1 MSQLSRQ
8 SNATMEIADAFIGAK
23 RMDLLYEDGL
33 ISPEEKLRWDNLMDR
48 RIVSLDAIE
57 AFFEKIRREAEE
69 L

>member
-1 MSQLSRQ
+1 MSQLSLQ
-8 SNATMEIADAFIGAK
+8 SNATMDIVDAFIGTK

-33 ISPEEKLRWDNLMDR
+33 ISLEKKLRWDNLIDR